1 MLKKLKDD
9 PTISRLRSYSPTI
22 NKEIERLSISP
33 HDELFSVACNENEIF
48 VPEKEKCYGWKS
60 KIAQK
65 YLLDN
70 LKSKKPLVAEN
81 IRAPYQHRS

>member
-1 MLKKLKDD
+1 M
-9 PTISRLRSYSPTI
+9 RSYSPTI

-33 HDELFSVACNENEIF
+33 HDELFSIACNENEIL
-48 VPEKEKCYGWKS
+48 VPEKEKCYSWKS

-70 LKSKKPLVAEN
+70 LKSKKPLMQNKYVRLIKIDQIVGLILFHAFL
-81 IRAPYQHRS
+81 YY